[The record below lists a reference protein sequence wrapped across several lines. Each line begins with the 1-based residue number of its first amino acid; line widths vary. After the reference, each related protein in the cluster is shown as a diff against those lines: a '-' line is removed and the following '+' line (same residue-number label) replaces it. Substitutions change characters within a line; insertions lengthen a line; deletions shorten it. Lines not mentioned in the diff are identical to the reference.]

1 MGSWTRSGRRLFAG
15 AALSAA
21 ASAASAQGTA
31 NLYGIVDGG
40 VTFVTNEAG
49 KHAWAQAS
57 GVGQSNRWG
66 LRGIEPLGG
75 GWRAIF
81 RLENGFTLNDGRFSQ
96 GGLEF
101 GRQAFVGLSSDRYG
115 TLTLGRQYDFMS
127 TNLTQFSAGSLTP
140 SVYAFHLGDL
150 DRLGAER
157 IDNAV
162 RYSTPEIGGF
172 QFGGLYAFGGQP
184 GNFVANSALAFGVTY
199 ASGPFRAG
207 AAYAGIHRFT
217 AAFGIGATVLGT
229 ALVGTGPLGLLSPF
243 RVFDKLTVAGVGAG
257 YQWGSA
263 FVHGLFT
270 TVGFEQNGASAWLRT
285 AEGGVKYSVTYS
297 FSLAASYAYSKLG
310 QAHWNQFVGGID
322 YTLSKRTDIYCNAV
336 MLRASNGIRA
346 QLFSLPASSSA
357 SQTVVSLGM
366 RHLF

>member
-1 MGSWTRSGRRLFAG
+1 MGTWTRSSRRLLIG

-21 ASAASAQGTA
+21 ASAASAQGA
-31 NLYGIVDGG
+31 VDLYGIVDGG
-40 VTFVTNEAG
+40 VTVVTNEAG
-49 KHAWAQAS
+49 KHAWTQAS

-66 LRGIEPLGG
+66 LRGVERLGG

-127 TNLTQFSAGSLTP
+127 TNLTRFSAGSLTP

-162 RYSTPEIGGF
+162 RYLTPDIGGL

-184 GNFVANSALAFGVTY
+184 GNFVAKSALAFGLTY
-199 ASGPFRAG
+199 ARGPFHAG
-207 AAYAGIHRFT
+207 AAYVGIHRFT
-217 AAFGIGATVLGT
+217 AAFGIGTTVLGT
-229 ALVGTGPLGLLSPF
+229 ALVGTGPQGLLAPF

-257 YQWGSA
+257 YEWGPA

-270 TVGFEQNGASAWLRT
+270 LVGFEQNGASASLRT
-285 AEGGVKYSVTYS
+285 AEGGVKYSMTHS

-310 QAHWNQFVGGID
+310 QAHWHQAVGGID
-322 YTLSKRTDIYCNAV
+322 YALSKRTDIYCNAV
-336 MLRASNGIRA
+336 FLRASNGVRA
-346 QLFSLPASSSA
+346 QLFSLPASSSG
-357 SQTVVSLGM
+357 SQTVVSLGA